1 MSNGVISYPS
11 VDGFDG
17 VDHED
22 ETEQD
27 DGVDGIGD
35 EHAAGEPT
43 AGADSP
49 TPIAE
54 SAEPA
59 AESTPA
65 TTEPTEPVAESATPI
80 TEAIAPARSSAT
92 VGATLALG
100 SLAVATNLWISEPA
114 GDSRDRMARAVDAI
128 TETVHRD
135 SPELIRGDLISSF
148 GSLLTGTSE
157 YERRALLVELT
168 VANPFSPYWFELT
181 DRREAAR
188 VQSLKLVAALS
199 MHLDPDSV
207 VVLTKA
213 WRKVVKHV
221 ADPSPALPAG
231 PLIAIAMP
239 AAVGRAGGV
248 AMSAGLAQLGFG
260 SVLGGGL
267 ALTGGLW
274 LLGAVD
280 GASTDA
286 TQAAIKDIVAAPGF
300 AHLLQLEVCKLVL
313 TAKLAR
319 RAGWSG
325 GPLAHAAETVEHVT
339 DRVLAQLE
347 HARTRN
353 DAKAARVRELKQLQ
367 ASAEY
372 AAGLLRRQNKATG
385 VLDRPDGS

>member
-11 VDGFDG
+11 VNGFDG
-17 VDHED
+17 VEPRD
-22 ETEQD
+22 EAEQD
-27 DGVDGIGD
+27 DGTDS
-35 EHAAGEPT
+35 ELAAGAPAVATE
-43 AGADSP
+43 SP
-49 TPIAE
+49 APVVE
-54 SAEPA
+54 SVESDESA
-59 AESTPA
+59 AESVESDESA
-65 TTEPTEPVAESATPI
+65 TESATPVAE
-80 TEAIAPARSSAT
+80 TVTPTRSSAT

-100 SLAVATNLWISEPA
+100 SLTVATNLWISEPA

-135 SPELIRGDLISSF
+135 SPGLIRGDLISSF
-148 GSLLTGTSE
+148 GSLLTGTSD
-157 YERRALLVELT
+157 YERCALLVELT

-188 VQSLKLVAALS
+188 IQSLKLVAALS

-213 WRKVVKHV
+213 WRKVVKYV
-221 ADPSPALPAG
+221 AEPSLALPAG

-239 AAVGRAGGV
+239 AAVGRAGGA

-313 TAKLAR
+313 TAKLAK

-325 GPLAHAAETVEHVT
+325 GPLAHAAEAVEHVN

-367 ASAEY
+367 RSAAY
-372 AAGLLRRQNKATG
+372 TAGLLRRPNKVPEVAE
-385 VLDRPDGS
+385 LPDVS